1 MIFDKNW
8 QMLDMIG
15 EQMLVPYEAT
25 SHISV
30 IITANIYKAIAK
42 YNMGYKSIAI
52 DYMQE
57 AINVAEKDNIRI
69 PFIENAADIKPII
82 LSMKKN
88 SFFEKI
94 KPQAIEYE
102 KGVLKILN
110 SKNKANIDVKSDKP
124 LFTKRERELIGYLKQ
139 GLKNMEISQK
149 MHIAQ
154 VTVEKNLT
162 NIYRKLGVANR
173 TSAIAKIEKDGI
185 L

>member
-1 MIFDKNW
+1 
-8 QMLDMIG
+8 
-15 EQMLVPYEAT
+15 
-25 SHISV
+25 
-30 IITANIYKAIAK
+30 
-42 YNMGYKSIAI
+42 
-52 DYMQE
+52 
-57 AINVAEKDNIRI
+57 
-69 PFIENAADIKPII
+69 
-82 LSMKKN
+82 MKKN

-139 GLKNMEISQK
+139 GLKNREISQK
-149 MHIAQ
+149 MYIAQ